1 MKNVVLMPA
10 YNSAN
15 YLKTLIDKI
24 SQLGMDVLVVDDG
37 SIDKTAEIALGAR
50 VQVLS
55 HVSNRGKGAAIR
67 TGVEHLKD
75 LDYDLIIIMDS
86 DGQHEPEEIG
96 NFINKYNETK
106 APVII
111 GNRMADTERMPFLRK
126 ATNKFMSGI
135 ISKICHQCIPDSQC
149 GFRLIKMNVLNDI
162 HLKSSNYEIESEML
176 IQASRKGYK
185 IDSVPI
191 STVYRE
197 EKSYIN
203 PFIDTCRLIKLLFN
217 IYLQK

>member
-1 MKNVVLMPA
+1 MKNIVLMPV

-15 YLKTLIDKI
+15 YLKSLIDKI
-24 SQLGMDVLVVDDG
+24 NHLDIDILVVDDG
-37 SIDKTAEIALGAR
+37 STDSSAEIALEAK

-75 LDYDLIIIMDS
+75 LDYGLIIIMDS

-106 APVII
+106 APVIV

-149 GFRLIKMNVLNDI
+149 GFRLIKKTVLDDI